1 MIFKRSCLSAIFVV
15 MCLAA
20 MSNVHTP
27 EYIEFIAR
35 LRNVRLG
42 KRINQR
48 ELAARLGKPQSY
60 VSKVETC
67 ERRIDVIETAQWCF
81 QLDISISD
89 VLPRELILPAAMNL
103 KAESEE

>member
-1 MIFKRSCLSAIFVV
+1 
-15 MCLAA
+15 MCLVA

-35 LRNVRLG
+35 LRNVRLD
-42 KRINQR
+42 KQINQR

-67 ERRIDVIETAQWCF
+67 ERRIDVIETAQWC
-81 QLDISISD
+81 LRLGISISD
-89 VLPRELILPAAMNL
+89 VLPQELFVAASPQPVANSTTNSD
-103 KAESEE
+103 AE